1 MANCYWLWLK
11 TYYIMKKNNRLRD
24 LTFAAIMLAV
34 FLIIHF
40 IFPAN
45 NRGIQSI
52 MGALTPIPI
61 VIYTYCSNI
70 KGYIGAVIS
79 GILLS
84 LMLYEPVLAV
94 SFIIPNLIFGIIMGF
109 LLKKRC
115 KFILVFITIISI
127 FLNLY
132 EILINYIVTGINF
145 IEINI
150 DAINASIRML
160 QEEYK
165 NFNGKIYYD
174 INVFAIPIVMAIGG
188 FLKSYLSLLISKLL
202 LNRIIDK
209 KIQIPYH
216 SNFPIQAMSKVL
228 LFLYGITLII
238 WLAIVGNYIKYSSF
252 YSLLLDITVAYICAY
267 SGIYVITKKDEN
279 IRTTIT
285 DRIKL
290 IFQLLICLLI
300 CPVLAAKE
308 LSCSGEKN
316 KSA

>member
-1 MANCYWLWLK
+1 
-11 TYYIMKKNNRLRD
+11 MKKNNRLGD

-52 MGALTPIPI
+52 MGAVTPIPI
-61 VIYTYCSNI
+61 VIYAYCSNI
-70 KGYIGAVIS
+70 RGYIGVTVS
-79 GILLS
+79 GTLLS

-94 SFIIPNLIFGIIMGF
+94 SFIIPNLIFGIIAGF

-127 FLNLY
+127 LLNLY
-132 EILINYIVTGINF
+132 EIFINYIVTGINF

-165 NFNGKIYYD
+165 HFNGKIYYD
-174 INVFAIPIVMAIGG
+174 INVFAIPIVMTIGG
-188 FLKSYLSLLISKLL
+188 FLKGYLSLLISKLL

-209 KIQIPYH
+209 NLQITYCC
-216 SNFPIQAMSKVL
+216 SFPIKAMSKVL
-228 LFLYGITLII
+228 LILYSITLII
-238 WLAIVGNYIKYSSF
+238 WLDIIGKYINYNSF
-252 YSLLLDITVAYICAY
+252 YSLLLDITAAYICVY
-267 SGIYVITKKDEN
+267 SGIYVITKKNEN
-279 IRTTIT
+279 IKTTIT

-290 IFQLLICLLI
+290 IFLLLICLLI
-300 CPVLAAKE
+300 CPVLAIKE
-308 LSCSGEKN
+308 LSFNER
-316 KSA
+316 KSNSA

>member
-1 MANCYWLWLK
+1 
-11 TYYIMKKNNRLRD
+11 MKKNNRLGD

-61 VIYTYCSNI
+61 VIYAYCSNI
-70 KGYIGAVIS
+70 KGYIGVVIS

-132 EILINYIVTGINF
+132 EIFINYIVTGINF

-150 DAINASIRML
+150 DGINASIRML

-165 NFNGKIYYD
+165 HFNGKIYYD

-202 LNRIIDK
+202 LNKIIDE
-209 KIQIPYH
+209 KIQIKYDF
-216 SNFPIQAMSKVL
+216 SFPIKAMSKVL
-228 LFLYGITLII
+228 LILYGITLIV
-238 WLAIVGNYIKYSSF
+238 WLAIIGNYIKYSSF
-252 YSLLLDITVAYICAY
+252 YSLLLDITAAYICVY
-267 SGIYVITKKDEN
+267 CGIYVITKKNEN
-279 IRTTIT
+279 IKTTIT

-290 IFQLLICLLI
+290 VFRLFICLLI
-300 CPVLAAKE
+300 CPVLAVRE
-308 LSCSGEKN
+308 LIGSGEKN

>member
-1 MANCYWLWLK
+1 
-11 TYYIMKKNNRLRD
+11 MKKNNRLRD
-24 LTFAAIMLAV
+24 LTFASIMIAV

-61 VIYTYCSNI
+61 VIYAYCSSI
-70 KGYIGAVIS
+70 KGYVGVVIS

-84 LMLYEPVLAV
+84 LMLYEPILAV

-109 LLKKRC
+109 LLKKQC
-115 KFILVFITIISI
+115 KFILLFITIISI

-150 DAINASIRML
+150 NGINASIKML
-160 QEEYK
+160 QEQYK
-165 NFNGKIYYD
+165 NFDGKIYYD

-188 FLKSYLSLLISKLL
+188 FLKGYSSLLISKLL
-202 LNRIIDK
+202 LNRIIDEK
-209 KIQIPYH
+209 LQIAY
-216 SNFPIQAMSKVL
+216 SFSFPTKVMSKVL
-228 LFLYGITLII
+228 LILYGITLIV
-238 WLAIVGNYIKYSSF
+238 WLAIIGNYIKYSSL
-252 YSLLLDITVAYICAY
+252 YSLLLDITAAYICVY
-267 SGIYVITKKDEN
+267 SGIYVITKKNEN
-279 IRTTIT
+279 IKTTIT

-290 IFQLLICLLI
+290 IFLLLICLLI
-300 CPVLAAKE
+300 CPVLAIKE
-308 LSCSGEKN
+308 LSFNGRKS

>member
-1 MANCYWLWLK
+1 M
-11 TYYIMKKNNRLRD
+11 MKNNRLRD
-24 LTFAAIMLAV
+24 LTFTAIMLAV
-34 FLIIHF
+34 FLIIHL

-70 KGYIGAVIS
+70 KDYIGVVIS
-79 GILLS
+79 GTLLS
-84 LMLYEPVLAV
+84 LMLYEPILAV

-209 KIQIPYH
+209 KIQIAYNF
-216 SNFPIQAMSKVL
+216 SFPIKALSKVL
-228 LFLYGITLII
+228 LILYSITLII
-238 WLAIVGNYIKYSSF
+238 WLAIIGKYIKYNSF
-252 YSLLLDITVAYICAY
+252 YSLLLDITVAYICVY
-267 SGIYVITKKDEN
+267 SGIYVITKKNEN

-290 IFQLLICLLI
+290 IFQLLMCLLI
-300 CPVLAAKE
+300 CPVLAVKE
-308 LSCSGEKN
+308 LSSNGRKI